1 MSKVDFQAVAGRIAG
16 GGEISPEEA
25 LRLLE
30 AKEPEALRAA
40 ARAVTAHF
48 KPRTFDFCAIINA
61 RCGRCSEDCKWCA
74 QSARYETG
82 CDVFGWVGA
91 KACADAAKAAE
102 TNGVVRIGIVTS
114 GRGQTLAQI
123 EEICA
128 ALRAMRVAAGR
139 IHLCASLG
147 LVDEPSLAK
156 LKAAGLQRLHC
167 NLETAPSHFGSLCT
181 THTTAEKL
189 ATIRAARRLGFE
201 ICSGGIIGM
210 GETDAQLV
218 EFAFAL
224 KEIAPDSIPVN
235 ILDPIAGTPLGT
247 RPPLDFGRILDS
259 IAILR
264 LVNPRTPLR
273 FAGGRRL
280 LTDEQAAE
288 AIAVGIDAGIQ
299 GPLLTTPGKDYADDR
314 QLALAAG
321 YEVVQS

>member
-82 CDVFGWVGA
+82 CNVFGWVGA

-114 GRGQTLAQI
+114 GRGQTRAQI

-128 ALRAMRVAAGR
+128 ALRAMRAAAGR

-280 LTDEQAAE
+280 LT
-288 AIAVGIDAGIQ
+288 
-299 GPLLTTPGKDYADDR
+299 
-314 QLALAAG
+314 
-321 YEVVQS
+321 

>member
-1 MSKVDFQAVAGRIAG
+1 MSKVDFQAVAGRIAR

-114 GRGQTLAQI
+114 GRGQTPAQI

-128 ALRAMRVAAGR
+128 ALRAMRAAAGR

>member
-114 GRGQTLAQI
+114 GRGQALAQI

-128 ALRAMRVAAGR
+128 ALRAMRAAAGR

>member
-102 TNGVVRIGIVTS
+102 ANGVVRISIVTS
-114 GRGQTLAQI
+114 GRGQTPAQI

-128 ALRAMRVAAGR
+128 ALRAMRAAAGR

-321 YEVVQS
+321 YEVMQS

>member
-16 GGEISPEEA
+16 GGESSPEEA

-48 KPRTFDFCAIINA
+48 TPRTFDFCAIINA

-74 QSARYETG
+74 QSACYETG
-82 CDVFGWVGA
+82 CNVFGWVGA

-114 GRGQTLAQI
+114 GRGQTPAQI

-128 ALRAMRVAAGR
+128 ALRAMRAAAGR

>member
-48 KPRTFDFCAIINA
+48 KPHTFDFCAIINA

-82 CDVFGWVGA
+82 CNVFGWVGA

-114 GRGQTLAQI
+114 GRGQTPAQI

-128 ALRAMRVAAGR
+128 ALRAMRAAAGR

-167 NLETAPSHFGSLCT
+167 NLETAPSYFGSLCT

>member
-128 ALRAMRVAAGR
+128 ALRAMRAAAGR

>member
-1 MSKVDFQAVAGRIAG
+1 MSKVDFQAVAGRIVG

-74 QSARYETG
+74 QSACYETG
-82 CDVFGWVGA
+82 CNVFGWVGA

-102 TNGVVRIGIVTS
+102 ANGVVRISIVTS
-114 GRGQTLAQI
+114 GRGQTPAQI

-128 ALRAMRVAAGR
+128 ALKAMRAAAGR

>member
-74 QSARYETG
+74 QSVRYETG

-114 GRGQTLAQI
+114 GRGQTRAQI

-128 ALRAMRVAAGR
+128 ALRAMRAAAGR

-167 NLETAPSHFGSLCT
+167 NLETAPSYFGSLCT

>member
-1 MSKVDFQAVAGRIAG
+1 MSKVDFQAVAGRIAR

-82 CDVFGWVGA
+82 CNVFGWVGA

-114 GRGQTLAQI
+114 GRGQTPAQI

-128 ALRAMRVAAGR
+128 ALRAMRAAAGR

>member
-114 GRGQTLAQI
+114 GRGQTPAQI

-128 ALRAMRVAAGR
+128 ALRAMHAAAGR

>member
-74 QSARYETG
+74 QSACYETG
-82 CDVFGWVGA
+82 CNVFGWVGA

-114 GRGQTLAQI
+114 GRGQTPAQI

-128 ALRAMRVAAGR
+128 ALRAMRAAAGR

-156 LKAAGLQRLHC
+156 LKAAGLQRFHC